1 MHSSL
6 LNSYPIFLK
15 KSKRTKHFLV
25 NSRVQKRVIDFD
37 IFVCGILERNT
48 ELKLNKKKQKIERS
62 QKITQKIS
70 TRTAKAARRTFKPI
84 FFCCCRFFRILIDF
98 QNRFKR
104 YFSQLNPK
112 ILTKLKAD
120 KEKN

>member
-6 LNSYPIFLK
+6 LNSYPIFIK
-15 KSKRTKHFLV
+15 KKNKRTKHFLV

-70 TRTAKAARRTFKPI
+70 T
-84 FFCCCRFFRILIDF
+84 
-98 QNRFKR
+98 
-104 YFSQLNPK
+104 
-112 ILTKLKAD
+112 
-120 KEKN
+120 